1 MKKTGS
7 EQDIIETI
15 KIFPFFFLLAT
26 ASGKM
31 NNLEAKIIF

>member
-1 MKKTGS
+1 MKKTES

-15 KIFPFFFLLAT
+15 KIFLFLLAT

-31 NNLEAKIIF
+31 NNLEVKIIF

>member
-15 KIFPFFFLLAT
+15 KIFPFFLLAT

-31 NNLEAKIIF
+31 NNLEVKIIF